1 MLSKR
6 LTFSLVFVL
15 MLALVAMP
23 VMAQTAVG
31 VTAVPDNV
39 ATTDPGR
46 FVIVRAN
53 TPTST
58 IDVAATSI
66 GTEFLAAATDNLAD
80 ILTFGGTIELQMSFG
95 SADAAGE
102 TLAKTEAAKNTAA
115 MAPGASDD
123 DKKAAHWND
132 FVITEIMWGLDDKVV
147 SSQWIEIYSNSGAA
161 LPTGAT
167 GLRLVLYPNERR
179 TASAGTPIQT
189 DFGAATDNTD
199 AIWVLVDRV
208 GTFDRFGRLWAPK
221 GQSGNGITASIS
233 ADNPAKNLVSMYRK
247 QDLTPAGTAY
257 KADKVGDGKFW
268 NDGTDAGSWEASASR
283 VNIGGFYI
291 GTPGAS
297 HRSAPGGRTFA
308 LAAVGATTDGSGI
321 IINEVRDDPSRSNV
335 DWVELYNNSAAGT
348 PAISVKNWRLRL
360 ATATMND
367 DGTYKDHKTVVL
379 AILPD
384 YRIPAGEYLLIV
396 NRDPEDTV
404 LAGGKDVAELN
415 ARKVVKRGA
424 TRFYHIS
431 DGSQDGVDGDGL
443 DLPGSG
449 KYLIILRSGDKGDD
463 NYHEQ
468 FVDFAGNGF
477 FKETANAGTDVW
489 PLRGWK
495 VPGDVD
501 QADFGGDNTFADIGM
516 SFARTHAGSK
526 VNSGANRLH
535 KDHWAAVGAQGGIG
549 YDRKVD
555 LATSPG
561 TPGYANNAHLG
572 FVDNDQGNAD
582 ATDDVMFDGVIT
594 ISEVMYDPGPR
605 DRTPQWI
612 ELYNSSTTQ
621 AINLEGWEMS
631 IRNKEFEGKFYVDA
645 NFEFEEATI
654 LPNQTLLLVSKAGP
668 NDVAD
673 NRVYNLLTKHQRDL
687 NLLPGDSI
695 LLSPGGFY
703 LELTARSMINGREE
717 FDVMDKA
724 GNLMPDGA
732 KLTPLWELDPI
743 AEGVPRQSLVRAYGP
758 MAIDGAG
765 TPEAA
770 NDGTMEDSW
779 IPSGESTF
787 YYGAR
792 NDMGTPGYRDGGPLP
807 VSLSKFRPTRNQETG
822 HVDITWITQSELNNA
837 GFNILRAE
845 SKTGDFKVIN
855 VKGIIAGH
863 GTTSEKHVY
872 TFTDTT
878 AKPNIVYY
886 YQIEDVSFNGQRTTL
901 TTTHLRG
908 NVSAAGKLTTT
919 WSDLKQVK

>member
-15 MLALVAMP
+15 MLALVAVP
-23 VMAQTAVG
+23 AMAQTLTAAPPKDGFAVVAVSATPPG
-31 VTAVPDNV
+31 VTLP
-39 ATTDPGR
+39 TD
-46 FVIVRAN
+46 
-53 TPTST
+53 
-58 IDVAATSI
+58 AAI
-66 GTEFLAAATDNLAD
+66 NGILATDLAD
-80 ILTFGGTIELQMSFG
+80 LLTFGGTIELQMAFAAVDAPT
-95 SADAAGE
+95 ADN
-102 TLAKTEAAKNTAA
+102 LAKAAADRNAA
-115 MAPGASDD
+115 ALLPGASDA
-123 DKKAAHWND
+123 DKKAGHWND
-132 FVITEIMWGLDDKVV
+132 FIITEIMWGLDGITDATKA
-147 SSQWIEIYSNSGAA
+147 SSQWIEIYNNSGAA
-161 LPTGAT
+161 LPNASL
-167 GLRLVLYPNERR
+167 LRVMIYPNERSTN
-179 TASAGTPIQT
+179 TAVTPIKTVAASTAADT
-189 DFGAATDNTD
+189 DTDGLEDT
-199 AIWVLVDRV
+199 AVWVLVDRV
-208 GTFDRFGRLWAPK
+208 GTLDRFGRLWAPK
-221 GQSGNGITASIS
+221 GQSGNALAAGITAE
-233 ADNPAKNLVSMYRK
+233 NPAKNLISMYRK

-257 KADKVGDGKFW
+257 KGEKVGDGKFW
-268 NDGTDAGSWEASASR
+268 NDGTAAGSWDASASR
-283 VNIGGFYI
+283 FNTSGFYL
-291 GTPGAS
+291 GTPFVS
-297 HRSAPGGRTFA
+297 HRAAPGGRTFA

-335 DWVELYNNSAAGT
+335 DWIELYNNSAAGT

-379 AILPD
+379 AVLPD

-396 NRDPEDTV
+396 NRDPEDTD
-404 LAGGKDVAELN
+404 LADGTNLADVE
-415 ARKVVKRGA
+415 ARKDVKRGA
-424 TRFYHIS
+424 THVYHIS
-431 DGSQDGVDGDGL
+431 EDL
-443 DLPGSG
+443 KLPGSG

-477 FKETANAGTDVW
+477 FKETTNAGTDVW
-489 PLRGWK
+489 PLRGWS
-495 VPGDVD
+495 VPGDVK
-501 QADFGGDNTFADIGM
+501 QEDFGGDNTFADIGM
-516 SFARTHAGSK
+516 SFARTHAGAK
-526 VNSGANRLH
+526 VKSRANRLH
-535 KDHWAAVGAQGGIG
+535 HEDWAAVGAQGGIG

-582 ATDDVMFDGVIT
+582 VTDDVMFDGKIT

-612 ELYNSSTTQ
+612 ELHNSSMTQ

-631 IRNKEFEGKFYVDA
+631 IRNKEYEGKFYVDA
-645 NFEFEEATI
+645 NFEFEEATV

-673 NRVYNLLTKHQRDL
+673 NRVYNLLARHQRDL

-732 KLTPLWELDPI
+732 QLTPLWELPPI
-743 AEGVPRQSLVRAYGP
+743 SDGGPRQSLVRAYGP

-765 TPEAA
+765 TPEPAA
-770 NDGTMEDSW
+770 DGTMEDSW
-779 IPSGESTF
+779 IPSEESTF
-787 YYGAR
+787 YYGGR
-792 NDMGTPGYRDGGPLP
+792 GDMGTPGYRKGGPLP

-822 HVDITWITQSELNNA
+822 HVDITWITESELNNA
-837 GFNILRAE
+837 GFNVLRAE

-908 NVSAAGKLTTT
+908 HVGAGGKLTTT
-919 WSDLKQVK
+919 WGDLKQVK